1 MSDIA
6 QITFSLPHLLYISSF
21 NMNISHISIDL
32 HLFNY
37 WTDKRKSVEN
47 AEAKKKKD
55 HISDTKEQIPPLKL
69 FYSEIYIISS
79 FSSSFPAFLILFL
92 L

>member
-32 HLFNY
+32 YLFNY

-47 AEAKKKKD
+47 AEAKKKD

-69 FYSEIYIISS
+69 FYSEIDIISS
-79 FSSSFPAFLILFL
+79 FSFPAFLILFL